1 MTREIYVFMRKS
13 AWLRAAAPAAVLALA
28 LTACGSD
35 DDSEDAFTPGAEE
48 SEQTEEAARADDD
61 APAGEA
67 DAAEEEEA
75 AAGGASG
82 TLGQGEPSGPVPYE
96 EGGTVA
102 DLTITADRVDV
113 GANADLASLNT
124 SADTSGQRPAYV
136 YVTFAHAGG
145 DTLEYPRPISDTSL
159 FLTDGSMAGFVTAFG
174 DLGLPNGCPE
184 GSGDSPPTIGPGEEI
199 TMCKTFLIP
208 ESVEPGE
215 VTWESGETELTWQ
228 LNG

>member
-1 MTREIYVFMRKS
+1 MTREIHVFMRKS

-35 DDSEDAFTPGAEE
+35 DDSEDAFTPGADE
-48 SEQTEEAARADDD
+48 SEQTEEAAPAEDD

-67 DAAEEEEA
+67 DAAEEEA
-75 AAGGASG
+75 AAGGVPG
-82 TLGQGEPSGPVPYE
+82 TLGQGEPSEPVPYE

-228 LNG
+228 LSG